1 MTEVGEEAALDYAEK
16 SSWILVRWIEFFVG
30 LFTKSEPIVGALH
43 GLLEIGF
50 AAVGGGAFVEGHDDV
65 GAEVVLDFD
74 RFLGSE
80 VVGGAVDVGFEG
92 DAVVVDF
99 DAVFGA
105 AEGENL
111 EAARVGEDWAI
122 PIDPF
127 VQAAHFFD
135 KFVAGAEVEVV
146 GVGEDDFGVDGFEVF
161 LA

>member
-1 MTEVGEEAALDYAEK
+1 M
-16 SSWILVRWIEFFVG
+16 
-30 LFTKSEPIVGALH
+30 GALH

-74 RFLGSE
+74 SFLGSE